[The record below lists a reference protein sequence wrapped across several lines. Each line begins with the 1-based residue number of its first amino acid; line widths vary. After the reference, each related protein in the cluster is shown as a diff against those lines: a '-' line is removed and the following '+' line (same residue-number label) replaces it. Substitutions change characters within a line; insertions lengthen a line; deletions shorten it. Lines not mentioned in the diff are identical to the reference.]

1 MVQLQWFE
9 NFQLFKIMFLDA
21 TTRHQF
27 ETVESKME
35 TKDKFEDLSK
45 KNPADSNLIS
55 FYPKKLEVSEYT
67 VTLALIWKNRQ
78 KNKRKSVRK
87 ARFPAITM
95 EDSRIDRSIT
105 TTLANCESINCH

>member
-45 KNPADSNLIS
+45 KILKI
-55 FYPKKLEVSEYT
+55 
-67 VTLALIWKNRQ
+67 
-78 KNKRKSVRK
+78 
-87 ARFPAITM
+87 
-95 EDSRIDRSIT
+95 RI
-105 TTLANCESINCH
+105 